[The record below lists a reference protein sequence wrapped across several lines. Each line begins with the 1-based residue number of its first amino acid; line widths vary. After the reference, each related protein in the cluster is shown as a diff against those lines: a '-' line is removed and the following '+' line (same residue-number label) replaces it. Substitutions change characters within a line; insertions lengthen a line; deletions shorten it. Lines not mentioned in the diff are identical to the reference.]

1 MSRGRHRVKDALF
14 GNASS
19 LCPLF
24 VGVSQV
30 QAPISGTL
38 ERSSQSPDGKCWF
51 EYYATGAGRVLR
63 YPKLVDF
70 VFDPDL
76 LSAGVCALPALTC
89 DRDTVEHLF
98 HNSMLPMLLA
108 DGGALMLHGAAIDMD
123 GSAVVFIGPSGRGK
137 STLAAS
143 FAASGVPFLSD
154 DSIRLNPV
162 ADGYIAQP
170 GYPSVR
176 LWRDS
181 DAAVISRRLPAP
193 SGVNFSGKLRYAAGG
208 EIPHASSPV
217 PLRAIY
223 VLAREDVSA
232 TTITSLSAND
242 ALMEF
247 VQQSFILDIRSER
260 VLSGHFERMAALAD
274 KVLAFRLDY
283 PRVYGRLPEVHAAI
297 LDHARS
303 LP

>member
-1 MSRGRHRVKDALF
+1 MF

-19 LCPLF
+19 SCPLF
-24 VGVSQV
+24 IGVPQV
-30 QAPISGTL
+30 QAPIEGTL
-38 ERSSQSPDGKCWF
+38 VRASQSPDGECWF
-51 EYYATGAGRVLR
+51 EYYGTGLGKVLR

-70 VFDPDL
+70 VFHSDL
-76 LSAGVCALPALTC
+76 LSAGIRALPALTC

-108 DGGALMLHGAAIDMD
+108 DSGALMLHGAAIDMD

-154 DSIRLNPV
+154 DSIRLEPV
-162 ADGYIAQP
+162 AEGYIAQP

-176 LWRDS
+176 LWHDS
-181 DAAVISRRLPAP
+181 DVAVISRRLPSP
-193 SGVNFSGKLRYAAGG
+193 SRVNFSRKLRYAAGG
-208 EIPHASSPV
+208 EIPHASNPV

-232 TTITSLSAND
+232 TTITALSAND

-260 VLSGHFERMAALAD
+260 ILSGHFERMAALAD